1 MTAASRRYMD
11 RKQSASAVKALV
23 SLIPGLAYA
32 LEGSGTLALVWV
44 GVTLAMIGLAFWRG
58 YFWLWICVALWWAGS
73 SYDAFM
79 RQFRGRSKLWPAA
92 LAALVAFYG
101 VGWEVTEINL
111 LAPFQRF
118 DKMKPYLVALT
129 QPDLIQRP
137 EERDIYSIPIRMPC
151 LGEPQPKTVGHK
163 ETITVSADCAWT
175 GDSLRVEGDTLKPGY
190 RVELWWLNPIGERQR
205 ILKGGTPLAL
215 STDERGH
222 FAVEF
227 TVPRAIPVGFEPR
240 PGEYQVHTL
249 QVHLVRVVGGMRP
262 SEALI
267 EVALKMGETIA
278 IALLAT
284 TLAVMIAAPL
294 SFLGA
299 RNIMGRSAIGR
310 AVYYLMRAF
319 FNIVRSVEPMIFGI
333 VFVVWV
339 GLGSFAGM
347 LALVAHSIAALG
359 KLFSEVVEHI
369 DPGPVEAITA
379 TGASRLQVIRYA
391 VIPQVVPDFASFTLY
406 RWDINV
412 RMSTIIGFVGGG
424 GIGFRLSE
432 WIRLS
437 AYRQIA
443 TAVIG
448 IALVIIALD
457 YLSSQIR
464 RRIV

>member
-1 MTAASRRYMD
+1 MD
-11 RKQSASAVKALV
+11 RKRNASAVKVLA
-23 SLIPGLAYA
+23 SPIPGIFYA
-32 LEGSGTLALVWV
+32 LEGSRTMALIWA
-44 GVTLAMIGLAFWRG
+44 GVTLAIAGLAFWRG
-58 YFWLWICVALWWAGS
+58 HLWLWVCLALWWAGS
-73 SYDAFM
+73 FYDVLM
-79 RQFRGRSKLWPAA
+79 RQLRGRSSLWPAV

-118 DKMKPYLVALT
+118 DKMKPYLVALA
-129 QPDLIQRP
+129 QPDLILRS
-137 EERDIYSIPIRMPC
+137 EEREIYSVPIKMPC
-151 LGEPQPKTVGHK
+151 VGEPKPRVIGHK
-163 ETITVSADCAWT
+163 ETITVSSDCAWT
-175 GDSLRVEGDTLKPGY
+175 GDTLRVEGDTLKPRH
-190 RVELWWLNPIGERQR
+190 RVELWWVNPIGERQR
-205 ILKGGTPLAL
+205 ILRGGAPLVL

-222 FAVEF
+222 FAAEF
-227 TVPRAIPVGFEPR
+227 TVPKAIPIGFEPG

-249 QVHLVRVVGGMRP
+249 QVHLVRVVGGIRP
-262 SEALI
+262 SEALV

-284 TLAVMIAAPL
+284 TLAVIVAAPL

-299 RNIMGRSAIGR
+299 RNVMGKSLIGR
-310 AVYYLMRAF
+310 AVYYVMRAF

-347 LALVAHSIAALG
+347 LALVAHSVAALG

-369 DPGPVEAITA
+369 DPGPVEAVTA
-379 TGASRLQVIRYA
+379 TGANKFQVIRYA
-391 VIPQVVPDFASFTLY
+391 IVPQVVPDFASFALY

-448 IALVIIALD
+448 IALVIVALD

>member
-1 MTAASRRYMD
+1 MTGVLRRFMD
-11 RKQSASAVKALV
+11 KRRSASAVKVLF
-23 SLIPGLAYA
+23 SLIPGLAYF
-32 LEGSGTLALVWV
+32 LEGHQTLSLIWLA
-44 GVTLAMIGLAFWRG
+44 VTLAIIGLALWRG
-58 YFWLWICVALWWAGS
+58 HPWLWICLALWWIGS
-73 SYDAFM
+73 SYDVLM
-79 RQFRGRSKLWPAA
+79 RYFKDRSRLWPAV

-118 DKMKPYLVALT
+118 DKMKPYLVALL
-129 QPDLIQRP
+129 QPDLVLYP
-137 EERDIYSIPIRMPC
+137 EERDIFQVPIEMPC
-151 LGEPQPKTVGHK
+151 VKEPQPKTIGHK
-163 ETITVSADCAWT
+163 ETITISSGCAWT
-175 GDSLRVEGDTLKPGY
+175 GDTLKIEGETLKPGHK
-190 RVELWWLNPIGERQR
+190 VELWWVNPIGERQR
-205 ILKGGTPLAL
+205 ILKGGIPLAL
-215 STDERGH
+215 QTDERGY
-222 FAVEF
+222 FAAEF
-227 TVPRAIPVGFEPR
+227 TVPRAIPVGFEPK

-249 QVHLVRVVGGMRP
+249 QVHLVRRVGTIRP

-284 TLAVMIAAPL
+284 TLAVFVAAPL

-299 RNIMGRSAIGR
+299 RNIMGGSIPTRAI
-310 AVYYLMRAF
+310 YYLMRLF
-319 FNIVRSVEPMIFGI
+319 FNVVRSVEPMIFGI

-369 DPGPVEAITA
+369 DPGPVEAISA
-379 TGASRLQVIRYA
+379 TGANKLQVIRYA
-391 VIPQVVPDFASFTLY
+391 VIPQIIPDFASFTLY

-437 AYRQIA
+437 AYRQVA